1 MRTQIFEQ
9 PARTFLKLITLSAAT
24 TTLAGCLL
32 NEPEVKDPNKDLVTS
47 TTAFKLQPAASCQ
60 ALGEQIV
67 NVATEQ
73 ILQDR
78 YENHYRDF
86 AEAGGNNAA
95 EPATDDAS
103 GDGGTPESDSPDDYT
118 TTNNQEQ
125 GVDEADFLK
134 TDGDYIYTI
143 SGRDVVI
150 VDSWPAAEANEVG
163 RISLGNEGQNST
175 WPTDMF
181 LLGDKIAVFSQVYDY
196 GEAREGDGGEE
207 YDWRDYFQGTRV
219 SVIDVTD
226 RTAPRLERQLDV
238 EGYYNNARMID
249 GDVYLVSNANL
260 QLPGDVY
267 SIAWDNDSNLPE
279 AKWDADPEEIARLKG
294 IARSKVRELVA
305 QRISG
310 TNVVDMLPRKRVYD
324 SAGNQLVQAP
334 MYSCTDM
341 YIPAQ
346 LAKLGVLNITHLDLS
361 EKSNITSTG
370 VLASGWT
377 IYASQDSLYT
387 AMSSGGWWWGWG
399 WGSRSNDTHIHKFRL
414 NTPDNRPEYA
424 ASGKVDGWLLNQFSM
439 SEYQDHLRVATTDNE
454 WTWDEQTGES
464 TASGGN
470 HLTIL
475 KEDTGGL
482 VETGSVRDLAPGEQ
496 IYSARMLGPK
506 GYMVTF
512 RQTDPLFTFDL
523 SDPTNPKL
531 EGELKINGFSS
542 YMHPIDANHLL
553 TIGQDAD
560 DDGRV
565 TGVHLQIFDVSDM
578 KNPKRAH
585 QHLISTGDWSSWS
598 EAMWDHH
605 AFTYHPGKKVL
616 GVPMNIHD
624 WSDYDGQNF
633 SGLLLFKIDTT
644 DGISELGRIDH
655 ADMTSA
661 YYCAVYNEDWA
672 CDAEH
677 DGYRWWTSIRRSI
690 FIEDYVYSISDI
702 GMKIN
707 DMFGTQ
713 DEIKALEL
721 LDRDTWR

>member
-1 MRTQIFEQ
+1 M
-9 PARTFLKLITLSAAT
+9 TLSAAAT
-24 TTLAGCLL
+24 TITGCLL
-32 NEPEVKDPNKDLVTS
+32 NEPEPKDPINDVVTS
-47 TTAFKLQPAASCQ
+47 TASFKLQPATSCQ
-60 ALGEQIV
+60 TLGEQIV

-86 AEAGGNNAA
+86 AEDGGVNNTNAPAA
-95 EPATDDAS
+95 DPGAEGDAS
-103 GDGGTPESDSPDDYT
+103 GDDSPDDYT
-118 TTNNQEQ
+118 TTNNQEA

-134 TDGDYIYTI
+134 TDGDYIYTL
-143 SGRDVVI
+143 SGRDLVI
-150 VDSWPAAEANEVG
+150 VDSWPANEASEVG
-163 RISLGNEGQNST
+163 RISLGEEGQQST
-175 WPTDMF
+175 WPADMF
-181 LLGDKIAVFSQVYDY
+181 LLGDKIAVFSHVYNYSDARDDSEDY
-196 GEAREGDGGEE
+196 S
-207 YDWRDYFQGTRV
+207 WRDGFQGTRV
-219 SVIDVTD
+219 SVIDVSS
-226 RTAPRLERQLDV
+226 RSEPRLERQLDI
-238 EGYYNNARMID
+238 EGHYNNARMID
-249 GDVYLVSNANL
+249 GDVYLVSNAQL
-260 QLPGDVY
+260 QLPNNVY
-267 SIAWDNDSNLPE
+267 NIAWDENSNLPE
-279 AKWDADPEEIARLKG
+279 AKWDADSQEIARLKG
-294 IARSKVRELVA
+294 IARGKVRELVA

-310 TNVVDMLPRKRVYD
+310 TDVTDMLPRKRVYD
-324 SAGNQLVQAP
+324 SSGTQLVEAP

-341 YIPAQ
+341 YIPSQ
-346 LAKLGVLNITHLDLS
+346 LARLGVLNITHLDLS

-439 SEYQDHLRVATTDNE
+439 SEYQNHLRVATTDNE
-454 WTWDEQTGES
+454 WSWDEQTGES

-475 KEDTGGL
+475 KEETGGL

-560 DDGRV
+560 DEGRV

-578 KNPKRAH
+578 KNPKRTH

-605 AFTYHPGKKVL
+605 AFTYHAGKKIL

-624 WSDYDGQNF
+624 WSDYDGENF

-644 DGISELGRIDH
+644 TGISELGRIDH

-672 CDAEH
+672 CNTEH
-677 DGYRWWTSIRRSI
+677 EDHHWWTSIRRSI

-707 DMFGTQ
+707 DMFGDQ
-713 DEIKALEL
+713 NELKALEL